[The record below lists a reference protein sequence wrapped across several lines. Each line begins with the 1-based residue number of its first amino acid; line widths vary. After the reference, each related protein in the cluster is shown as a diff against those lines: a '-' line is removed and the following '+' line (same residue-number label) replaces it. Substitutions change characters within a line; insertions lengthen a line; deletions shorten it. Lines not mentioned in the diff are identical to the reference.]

1 MRNSRDT
8 LVMLLAGGVGS
19 RLNILATKRAKP
31 AVPFGGIYRIIDF
44 TLSNVMNSEL
54 EMVGVL
60 TQYKPLS
67 LMDHIGNGEYWNLY
81 GRKRGIKIL
90 PPHTG
95 EADSDWYKGT
105 ADAIYQNIPFMEN
118 YKPEKVLILSGDH
131 IYRMNYEEMIS
142 FHETKNA
149 DLTIA
154 AMPVP
159 IEEAHRFGVM
169 VTNDSDEIIEFQ
181 EKVKNPKSNL
191 ASMGIYVF
199 NYKILCDELKNIVGG
214 KKGFDFG
221 KDIIPSMLNR
231 YKLVCFKF
239 NDYWRDVGTIDSYH
253 SANMDCLDP
262 SSGLDL
268 YNWRLCTN
276 PNEDR
281 IGDKP
286 PSFFGEYALCENSL
300 VSKGCKIDGE
310 VRNSVLSAGVRILKG
325 AKVNNSVIF
334 SNTVIES
341 GSIIDSCII
350 DKNVQIG
357 TGCRIGVGENIQNRQ
372 FPNHLFSGITVIG
385 KNAIIPDDTTIG
397 KNCIIYPE
405 VILNNNIG
413 GVNINSGE
421 TVNFT

>member
-31 AVPFGGIYRIIDF
+31 AVPFGGMYRIIDF
-44 TLSNVMNSEL
+44 TLSNIMHSEL

-67 LMDHIGNGEYWNLY
+67 LMDHIGNGEHWNLY

-118 YKPEKVLILSGDH
+118 YKPKNVLILSGDH
-131 IYRMNYEEMIS
+131 IYRMNYEPMIE
-142 FHETKNA
+142 FHEKMDA
-149 DLTIA
+149 ALTIA

-169 VTNDSDEIIEFQ
+169 VTNDSNEIIEFQ

-199 NYKILCDELKNIVGG
+199 NYNILVQELRNIVGS

-221 KDIIPSMLNR
+221 KDIIPSMLGR
-231 YKLVCFKF
+231 YKLACFKF
-239 NDYWRDVGTIDSYH
+239 NDYWRDVGTLNSYH
-253 SANMDCLDP
+253 SANMDCLNP

-268 YNWRLCTN
+268 YNWKLCTN
-276 PNEDR
+276 LSEER
-281 IGDKP
+281 IGDHP
-286 PSFFGEYALCENSL
+286 PSLFGEYCVVENSL
-300 VSKGCKIDGE
+300 ICRGSRIEGE
-310 VRNSVLSAGVRILKG
+310 VQNSIISPGVKILKG
-325 AKVNNSVIF
+325 ARVTNSVIF
-334 SNTVIES
+334 SNVVIES
-341 GSIIDSCII
+341 GSQIDYCII

-357 TGCRIGVGENIQNRQ
+357 TDCRIGVGENITNRQ
-372 FPNHLFSGITVIG
+372 FPLHLSCGLTVIG
-385 KNAIIPDDTTIG
+385 KNAIVPDETIIG

-405 VILNNNIG
+405 VILNNNQTG
-413 GVNINSGE
+413 GNINSGE
-421 TVNFT
+421 TVIFA

>member
-8 LVMLLAGGVGS
+8 LVMILAGGVGS

-31 AVPFGGIYRIIDF
+31 AVPFGGMYRIIDF
-44 TLSNVMNSEL
+44 TLSNIMHSNL
-54 EMVGVL
+54 EVVGVL

-67 LMDHIGNGEYWNLY
+67 LMEHIGNGEYWNLY

-105 ADAIYQNIPFMEN
+105 ADAIYQNIPFMES
-118 YKPEKVLILSGDH
+118 YKPDKVLILSGDH
-131 IYRMNYEEMIS
+131 IYKMNYEDMIS
-142 FHETKNA
+142 FHEKKNA
-149 DLTIA
+149 ALTIA

-159 IEEAHRFGVM
+159 FEEAHRFGVM
-169 VTNDSDEIIEFQ
+169 VTNESDEIIEFQ

-199 NYKILCDELKNIVGG
+199 NYQILVQELKNIVGS

-253 SANMDCLDP
+253 SANMDCLNP

-268 YNWRLCTN
+268 YNWKLCTN
-276 PNEDR
+276 PNEDK

-286 PSFFGEYALCENSL
+286 PSFFGEYSVVENSII
-300 VSKGCKIDGE
+300 SKGCRIEGE
-310 VRNSVLSAGVRILKG
+310 VRNSVLSPGVQVLRG
-325 AKVNNSVIF
+325 AKVINSVIF

-341 GSIIDSCII
+341 GSVIDYCII

-357 TGCRIGVGENIQNRQ
+357 TNCKIGEGENI
-372 FPNHLFSGITVIG
+372 PNKQSPHHLSCGITVIG
-385 KNAIIPDDTTIG
+385 KNVIIPDDTVIG
-397 KNCIIYPE
+397 KNCIIHPE
-405 VILNNNIG
+405 VILNTNF
-413 GVNINSGE
+413 VSSGE
-421 TVNFT
+421 TVNFS

>member
-1 MRNSRDT
+1 MRDSRDT

-19 RLNILATKRAKP
+19 RLSILATKRAKP
-31 AVPFGGIYRIIDF
+31 AVPFGGMYRIIDF
-44 TLSNVMNSEL
+44 TLSNIMHSYL

-67 LMDHIGNGEYWNLY
+67 LMDHIGNGECWNLY

-105 ADAIYQNIPFMEN
+105 ADAIYQNIPFMDN
-118 YKPEKVLILSGDH
+118 FKPQKVLILSGDH
-131 IYRMNYEEMIS
+131 IYKMDYEAMIH
-142 FHETKNA
+142 FHEKKNA
-149 DLTIA
+149 VLTIA

-199 NYKILCDELKNIVGG
+199 DYKVLCEELRNIVGT

-231 YKLVCFKF
+231 YKLVSFKF
-239 NDYWRDVGTIDSYH
+239 DNYWRDVGTIESFH
-253 SANMDCLDP
+253 SANMDCLKAD
-262 SSGLDL
+262 SGLNL
-268 YNWRLCTN
+268 YEWNICTN
-276 PNEDR
+276 LKEDG

-286 PSFFGEYALCENSL
+286 PSAFGQYSRTSNSL
-300 VSKGCKIDGE
+300 ISRGCHIDGE
-310 VRNSVLSAGVRILKG
+310 VYNSILSPGVKIMRG
-325 AKVNNSVIF
+325 AKVYDSVIF
-334 SNTVIES
+334 SNSVIES
-341 GSIIDSCII
+341 GTIVNKVII

-357 TGCRIGVGENIQNRQ
+357 SDCMIGQGEDIPNIIS
-372 FPNHLFSGITVIG
+372 PSHLSCGITVIG
-385 KNAIIPDDTTIG
+385 KNVIIPDQTTIG
-397 KNCIIYPE
+397 KNCIIHPD
-405 VILNNNIG
+405 VVVNNNISG
-413 GVNINSGE
+413 AVIKSGE
-421 TVNFT
+421 TINFS

>member
-44 TLSNVMNSEL
+44 TLSNIMNSDL

-67 LMDHIGNGEYWNLY
+67 LMDHIGKGEYWNLY

-105 ADAIYQNIPFMEN
+105 ADAIYQNLAFMEN

-131 IYRMNYEEMIS
+131 IYKMNYEEMIT
-142 FHETKNA
+142 FHEKKNA

-159 IEEAHRFGVM
+159 FEEAHRFGVM
-169 VTNDSDEIIEFQ
+169 IINESSEILEFQ
-181 EKVKNPKSNL
+181 EKVKDPKSNL

-199 NYKILCDELKNIVGG
+199 NYRILCEELKNIVGG

-221 KDIIPSMLNR
+221 KDIIPSMLGR
-231 YKLVCFKF
+231 YKLYCYKF

-253 SANMDCLDP
+253 SANMDCLTP

-268 YNWRLCTN
+268 YNWKLCTN

-286 PSFFGEYALCENSL
+286 PTFFGEFSITENSL
-300 VSKGCKIDGE
+300 ISKGCIIEGE
-310 VRNSVLSAGVRILKG
+310 VRNSVISPGVKILKG
-325 AKVNNSVIF
+325 AKVINSVIF
-334 SNTVIES
+334 SNTIIES
-341 GSIIDSCII
+341 GSIVTNCVI

-357 TGCRIGVGENIQNRQ
+357 TDCYIGEGENIPNKA
-372 FPNHLFSGITVIG
+372 FPNHLFNGITVIG
-385 KNAIIPDDTTIG
+385 KNAIIPDETIIG

-405 VILNNNIG
+405 VILNNNNTGMI
-413 GVNINSGE
+413 VNSGE
-421 TVNFT
+421 TVNFS

>member
-1 MRNSRDT
+1 MRDRRDT
-8 LVMLLAGGVGS
+8 LVMLLAGGAGS

-31 AVPFGGIYRIIDF
+31 AVPFGGMYRIIDF
-44 TLSNVMNSEL
+44 TLSNIMHSNL

-67 LMDHIGNGEYWNLY
+67 LMDHIGNGESWNLY

-118 YKPEKVLILSGDH
+118 FKPQKVLILSGDH
-131 IYRMNYEEMIS
+131 IYRMNYDAMIS
-142 FHETKNA
+142 FHERKGA

-159 IEEAHRFGVM
+159 IEDAYRFGVI
-169 VTNDSDEIIEFQ
+169 VTNDVDEIIEFQ

-199 NYKILCDELKNIVGG
+199 DYKTLCEELRNIVGA

-231 YKLVCFKF
+231 YKLVSFRF
-239 NDYWRDVGTIDSYH
+239 EDYWRDVGTIESFH
-253 SANMDCLDP
+253 NTNMDCLNPD
-262 SSGLDL
+262 SGLNI
-268 YNWRLCTN
+268 YGWNICTN
-276 PNEDR
+276 LNEDR
-281 IGDKP
+281 IGDRP
-286 PSFFGEYALCENSL
+286 PSLFRESSRVLNSFI
-300 VSKGCKIDGE
+300 SHGCRIEGE
-310 VRNSVLSAGVRILKG
+310 VYNSVLSPGVRVMKG
-325 AKVNNSVIF
+325 AKVLDSIIF
-334 SNTVIES
+334 SNSVIES
-341 GSIIDSCII
+341 GTIIAKSII

-357 TGCRIGVGENIQNRQ
+357 TDCRIGEGENRPNRQ
-372 FPNHLFSGITVIG
+372 FPSHLSCGITVIG
-385 KNAIIPDDTTIG
+385 KNVIIPDQTIIG
-397 KNCIIYPE
+397 KNCIINPDII
-405 VILNNNIG
+405 VNNNVSGMVIE
-413 GVNINSGE
+413 SGE

>member
-31 AVPFGGIYRIIDF
+31 AVPFAGMYRIIDF
-44 TLSNVMNSEL
+44 TLSNIMHSDL
-54 EMVGVL
+54 EVVGVL

-67 LMDHIGNGEYWNLY
+67 LMDHIGSGEHWNLY

-118 YKPEKVLILSGDH
+118 YKPDKVLILSGDH
-131 IYRMNYEEMIS
+131 IYRMDYEKMIS
-142 FHETKNA
+142 FHEKKGA
-149 DLTIA
+149 ALTIA

-169 VTNDSDEIIEFQ
+169 VVNESDEIIEFQ
-181 EKVKNPKSNL
+181 EKVKNPRSNL

-199 NYKILCDELKNIVGG
+199 NYRILCEELRNIVGN

-231 YKLVCFKF
+231 YKLVCYKF
-239 NDYWRDVGTIDSYH
+239 NDYWRDVGTIESYH

-262 SSGLDL
+262 STGLDL
-268 YNWRLCTN
+268 YNWGLCTN
-276 PNEDR
+276 LQDDR

-286 PSFFGEYALCENSL
+286 PSLFGPASICSNSI
-300 VSKGCKIDGE
+300 VSRGCIIEGE
-310 VRNSVLSAGVRILKG
+310 VYNSVLSPGVRVMKG
-325 AKVNNSVIF
+325 AKVYDSVVFSNVLIESNSVIKR
-334 SNTVIES
+334 
-341 GSIIDSCII
+341 CII
-350 DKNVQIG
+350 DKHVQIG
-357 TGCRIGVGENIQNRQ
+357 TDCIIGEGEDTPNRE
-372 FPNHLFSGITVIG
+372 FPSHLACGITVIG
-385 KNAIIPDDTTIG
+385 KNVHVPDNTTIG
-397 KNCIIYPE
+397 KNCIIYPD
-405 VILNNNIG
+405 VIINNNLPGLVIK
-413 GVNINSGE
+413 SGE
-421 TVNFT
+421 TIKFT

>member
-31 AVPFGGIYRIIDF
+31 AVPFGGMYRIIDF
-44 TLSNVMNSEL
+44 TLSNVMHSDL
-54 EMVGVL
+54 EMVGIL

-118 YKPEKVLILSGDH
+118 YRPEKVLILSGDH
-131 IYRMNYEEMIS
+131 IYKMNYEEMIS
-142 FHETKNA
+142 FHERKNA
-149 DLTIA
+149 ALTIA

-169 VTNDSDEIIEFQ
+169 VINDSDEIVEFQ
-181 EKVKNPKSNL
+181 EKVKNPRSNL

-199 NYKILCDELKNIVGG
+199 NYKILCEELRNIVGT

-231 YKLVCFKF
+231 YRLVCFKF

-253 SANMDCLDP
+253 NANMDCLNP

-268 YNWRLCTN
+268 YNWGLCTN
-276 PNEDR
+276 PGEDKV
-281 IGDKP
+281 GDLP
-286 PSFFGEYALCENSL
+286 PSFFGQSLLSPNSL
-300 VSKGCKIDGE
+300 ISKGCRIEGE
-310 VRNSVLSAGVRILKG
+310 VKNSILSPGVKIMKN
-325 AKVNNSVIF
+325 AHVYDSIIF
-334 SNTVIES
+334 SGVLIES
-341 GSIIDSCII
+341 GTIIKNCII

-357 TGCRIGVGENIQNRQ
+357 TDCHIGEGENIPNRQ
-372 FPNHLFSGITVIG
+372 FPLHLSSGISVIG
-385 KNAIIPDDTTIG
+385 KNAIIPDETSIG
-397 KNCIIYPE
+397 KNCIIYPD
-405 VILNNNIG
+405 VILNNNSSG
-413 GVNINSGE
+413 YLLSSGE

>member
-1 MRNSRDT
+1 
-8 LVMLLAGGVGS
+8 
-19 RLNILATKRAKP
+19 
-31 AVPFGGIYRIIDF
+31 
-44 TLSNVMNSEL
+44 MNSNL

-105 ADAIYQNIPFMEN
+105 ADAIYQNISFMEN

-131 IYRMNYEEMIS
+131 IYRMDYEKMIA
-142 FHETKNA
+142 FHERKDA
-149 DLTIA
+149 ALTIA

-169 VTNDSDEIIEFQ
+169 VVNDSDEIIEFQ

-199 NYKILCDELKNIVGG
+199 NYRILCEELRNIVGT
-214 KKGFDFG
+214 KRGFDFG

-231 YKLVCFKF
+231 YKLVCYKF
-239 NDYWRDVGTIDSYH
+239 DDYWRDVGTIDSYH
-253 SANMDCLDP
+253 SANMDCLNP
-262 SSGLDL
+262 SSGLNL
-268 YNWRLCTN
+268 YDWKLCTN

-286 PSFFGEYALCENSL
+286 PSLFGDSSRCTNSII
-300 VSKGCKIDGE
+300 SRGCVIEGE
-310 VRNSVLSAGVRILKG
+310 VYNSILSPGVRVMRG
-325 AKVNNSVIF
+325 AKVYDSVIF
-334 SNTVIES
+334 SNVVVESNTVLRR
-341 GSIIDSCII
+341 SIV

-357 TGCRIGVGENIQNRQ
+357 TDCIIGEGEDIPNKE
-372 FPNHLFSGITVIG
+372 FPSHLSCGITVIG
-385 KNAIIPDDTTIG
+385 KNSIVPDNTTIG

-405 VILNNNIG
+405 TILNNNLSGYILK
-413 GVNINSGE
+413 SGE
-421 TVNFT
+421 TIKFT